1 MVFYL
6 VLFGAIYMVLLAVAS
21 SIANKK
27 QAYDAKGYALGGG
40 NLKFWLGLLTYCATL
55 FSTFTL
61 MGMPDFFRTHGVGAW
76 IFLGLTD
83 VFMSIVVVSFGIMVH
98 KRFSKTEQY
107 GVGSFLRERF
117 NSRFTY
123 FLYLGCV
130 FIFLIPYAAIQIK
143 GLSSFLNLVIPFD
156 LSTMYWSV
164 FMLVVILSYSSV
176 GGFKAI
182 VYSDAIQAI
191 ILLFVIWF
199 VAYNCLEKSGGHYA
213 LFREVES
220 KSPALLS
227 VPGPKG
233 LFDFQFLLS
242 SFLAISIMPLTQ
254 PQLTSRLIAM
264 KNVSLLRQ
272 MAPATAFFALI
283 VILPSIV
290 LGFYGAVHHG
300 ELSSQEFWA
309 NILVRD
315 QPGWLGALSIVGLI
329 AAAMSTTD
337 SQLFTLGNEANIYF
351 KKNRYL
357 HLKTKLLIF
366 VFAVL
371 ALLLSVYTTEKI
383 VPLARLSFA
392 GTALMAPMILVAITS
407 EPQKN
412 LGPLL
417 PIATAISVV
426 IFLFGYV
433 FKLFPAIIMG
443 LRLDLLLYAC
453 LGICGTWSFFKAKSP
468 AELEL

>member
-1 MVFYL
+1 
-6 VLFGAIYMVLLAVAS
+6 MVLLALAS
-21 SIANKK
+21 SFANKK
-27 QAYDAKGYALGGG
+27 QSYDAKGYALGGG

-83 VFMSIVVVSFGIMVH
+83 VFMAVVVVSFGILVH

-107 GVGSFLRERF
+107 GVGSFLKERF
-117 NSRFTY
+117 NSKFTY
-123 FLYLGCV
+123 FLYLGCI

-143 GLSSFLNLVIPFD
+143 GLSSFLTIVIPFD
-156 LSTMYWSV
+156 LSSMYWSV

-191 ILLFVIWF
+191 ILLFVTWI
-199 VAYNCLEKSGGHYA
+199 VAFNCLEKTGGHYNMFKA
-213 LFREVES
+213 VE
-220 KSPALLS
+220 KIEPALLS

-264 KNVSLLRQ
+264 KNVSLLRR
-272 MAPATAFFALI
+272 MAPATAFFAMI

-290 LGFYGAVHHG
+290 LGLYGAIHYSD
-300 ELSSQEFWA
+300 LPPQEFWA

-351 KKNRYL
+351 KKNRFL

-366 VFAVL
+366 AFAVL
-371 ALLLSVYTTEKI
+371 SLLFSVYTTEKI

-392 GTALMAPMILVAITS
+392 GTALLAPMILVAVTTS
-407 EPQKN
+407 PKRT
-412 LGPLL
+412 LGLFL
-417 PIATAISVV
+417 PIATSISV
-426 IFLFGYV
+426 IFFLSGYI
-433 FKLFPAIIMG
+433 FKLYAPFVYG
-443 LRLDLLLYAC
+443 LRLDLFLYIC
-453 LGICGTWSFFKAKSP
+453 LALCGAYEFFKSKRATR
-468 AELEL
+468 A